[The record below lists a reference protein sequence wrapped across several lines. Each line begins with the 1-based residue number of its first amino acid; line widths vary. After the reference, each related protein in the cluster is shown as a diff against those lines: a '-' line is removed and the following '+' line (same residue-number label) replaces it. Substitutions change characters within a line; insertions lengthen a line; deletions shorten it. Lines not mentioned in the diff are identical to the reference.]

1 MRGKRHRFNSCIGK
15 IPWRRNWQPTPG
27 FFPGESH
34 GQRSLVG
41 HSPWGCRE
49 WNTTEHAQCC
59 LLGHGRCTVYLTD
72 QRQKQIRLCLREKYY
87 ILSLLSLLLPTLFAF
102 SHRSWISVSELCNI
116 LKPLASHLVSTQ
128 WTLGPNPAFHCFS
141 TRLTFPDSPKNIPSF
156 QETYRAWNASYLTGT
171 MAHDFQ
177 IWHPNSHGDLSKWY
191 HISQR
196 LGLGLLTLK
205 WEAGLKINN
214 LLG

>member
-1 MRGKRHRFNSCIGK
+1 MRGKRHGFDSCVGK

-27 FFPGESH
+27 FLPGESH

-49 WNTTEHAQCC
+49 WNTTEHTHCC
-59 LLGHGRCTVYLTD
+59 LLGHGQCTVCLTD
-72 QRQKQIRLCLREKYY
+72 QRQKQIQLCLREKYY
-87 ILSLLSLLLPTLFAF
+87 ILRLLSLLLPTLFAF
-102 SHRSWISVSELCNI
+102 SPRTWIPISELCNF
-116 LKPLASHLVSTQ
+116 LKPPASHLVSTQ
-128 WTLGPNPAFHCFS
+128 WTLGPNHAFHCFS
-141 TRLTFPDSPKNIPSF
+141 TKLTFPDSPKNIPSF
-156 QETYRAWNASYLTGT
+156 QEAYRAWNASYL
-171 MAHDFQ
+171 AHNFQ

-191 HISQR
+191 RISQR
-196 LGLGLLTLK
+196 LDLGLLTLK